1 MEKIQ
6 NSFEGKL
13 NHEYPELIKKMEE
26 KKYILLIPKKKLI
39 TDSSILTKRLY
50 YNHIYY
56 IDKYN
61 EHLYINLNGRVL
73 KYDHPKLTTYLG
85 WPKEMT
91 LTVLDSYNSS
101 SNILCFEIDNICD
114 EIHYR
119 MGQPISKDSQLKRFN
134 TQKDYL
140 HYYNNYMTINEN
152 YKKSVER
159 LKKFTNEM
167 KYNYIL
173 IKGQE
178 EKFSKIF
185 RERTLK
191 LINRIRDNLSN
202 PTDENVLVYDI
213 SSELVDSLVFNEI
226 YTFLF
231 EKLKKF
237 YEKDEEEIK
246 KKLSKK
252 PMRYEWEGLKIEEI
266 FNSCKFLNAIK
277 RLDDISLYSTIFEKV
292 KVLIDINTLITEEAK
307 NFYESGNRGNFIPQG
322 DLLLSFW
329 IYVVAHCKTENIIA
343 EAKFLSLFG
352 VKGNNEDDYVK
363 TTFISAVDTILMEM
377 LQDKDNFSQ
386 HLDSN
391 IVNLSYS
398 SSLLKDKKINS

>member
-56 IDKYN
+56 LDKYN

-73 KYDHPKLTTYLG
+73 NYDHPKLTTYLG
-85 WPKEMT
+85 WPKDMV

-101 SNILCFEIDNICD
+101 SNILCYEIDNICD

-119 MGQPISKDSQLKRFN
+119 MGQSISKDNQLKRFN
-134 TQKDYL
+134 TQKEYL
-140 HYYNNYMTINEN
+140 HYYNNFMTINEN

-167 KYNYIL
+167 RYNYIL

-178 EKFSKIF
+178 EKYSKIF
-185 RERTLK
+185 RDRTLK

-202 PTDENVLVYDI
+202 PKDENMIVYDI
-213 SSELVDSLVFNEI
+213 SSELVDSLIFNEI
-226 YTFLF
+226 FDFLF
-231 EKLKKF
+231 EKLQGF
-237 YEKDEEEIK
+237 YENEEIK
-246 KKLSKK
+246 LKKILIENLSK
-252 PMRYEWEGLKIEEI
+252 YELDILNIQDEDKIY
-266 FNSCKFLNAIK
+266 NSCKFLNAIK
-277 RLDDISLYSTIFEKV
+277 KLDDIGLFTTVFEKV
-292 KVLIDINTLITEEAK
+292 KVLIEVNNLITDEAK
-307 NFYESGNRGNFIPQG
+307 NVFESGNKGNFSLQG
-322 DLLLSFW
+322 NLMLSFW
-329 IYVVAHCKTENIIA
+329 TYLVAHCKTKNIIS

-352 VKGNNEDDYVK
+352 VENNEEEYVM
-363 TTFISAVDTILMEM
+363 TTFISAVDTILKE
-377 LQDKDNFSQ
+377 LLHDKENFSQ
-386 HLDSN
+386 HIEAN
-391 IVNLSYS
+391 EIVFSYPS
-398 SSLLKDKKINS
+398 SMKEKK